1 MGLGKRYIG
10 LVRYALLAAFC
21 SAFLLFSNVASGP
34 AQAQEAVAEP
44 LELGP
49 SGEAYLRAKGR
60 GVNANVGYYD
70 PTRAVPPLE
79 TRQRVTPQ
87 AEDQDRERGEWTMD
101 RSVTTL
107 ITVVVLGIVVFFF
120 VRFGGSMSVSLRSQ
134 AEDVS
139 RSEKRARS
147 SKMGELD
154 AESLQPIR
162 QILRNPDRKM
172 ALILLARALLVQVV
186 EANGLLLQRSWTAR
200 DALRRLPKTQPN
212 LRALQNLVLASERV
226 QFGNRDITE
235 DEFSQHVQDVTPLL
249 QGKMS

>member
-1 MGLGKRYIG
+1 MGFGKRYIR
-10 LVRYALLAAFC
+10 LVRHVLRATLCL
-21 SAFLLFSNVASGP
+21 AFLLFSNVASGP
-34 AQAQEAVAEP
+34 VQAQEAVAEP

-87 AEDQDRERGEWTMD
+87 AAEPDQEDRGLTLD
-101 RSVTTL
+101 RSITTL
-107 ITVVVLGIVVFFF
+107 ITVVVLGIVVFLF
-120 VRFGGSMSVSLRSQ
+120 VRFGGGMSVSLRSQ
-134 AEDVS
+134 AENVS
-139 RSEKRARS
+139 RSESAARS
-147 SKMGELD
+147 SKTGELD

-235 DEFSQHVQDVTPLL
+235 DEFSQHVRDVSPLL